1 MNITRIVNGKWKQNC
16 YLLSDE
22 NLNAIVI
29 DPGEG
34 QEVIE
39 FLLEKNL
46 NVIAILCTHAHYDHI
61 ASASIIIEK
70 YKAKFY
76 LHNLDQKLLTQAN
89 FYKTIFSG
97 IHNIEIPKEVID
109 LSGGSVL
116 KFKDITVNIFHAPGH
131 TEGGVYLLVENYI
144 FTGDNIID
152 SKIGRSDLP
161 GGDPKKL
168 LNSIKLLQQF
178 DDEIILMPGHGHQAN
193 LKAVKEKLQI
203 NLL

>member
-1 MNITRIVNGKWKQNC
+1 M
-16 YLLSDE
+16 
-22 NLNAIVI
+22 
-29 DPGEG
+29 
-34 QEVIE
+34 
-39 FLLEKNL
+39 
-46 NVIAILCTHAHYDHI
+46 
-61 ASASIIIEK
+61 
-70 YKAKFY
+70 
-76 LHNLDQKLLTQAN
+76 
-89 FYKTIFSG
+89 
-97 IHNIEIPKEVID
+97 
-109 LSGGSVL
+109 
-116 KFKDITVNIFHAPGH
+116 
-131 TEGGVYLLVENYI
+131 VENYI